1 MLAGCPSMAPTSIY
15 TMGNLSRVREDSSRR
30 PEMEKPDATSLGELM
45 ENLLRERGVIPRR
58 AAAGLERRDRLPL
71 PAALA
76 DLG

>member
-1 MLAGCPSMAPTSIY
+1 MAPTSIS

-45 ENLLRERGVIPRR
+45 ENLLRERGIVLGRSAPW
-58 AAAGLERRDRLPL
+58 LERGDRLPL